1 MLITLYLSTGLLTAY
16 SHAAKRS
23 ITLEHVILLFCMPFT
38 KEKKGDDAF
47 EPSYIKQSKNN

>member
-23 ITLEHVILLFCMPFT
+23 ITLEHVILLFYMPFT